1 MLNTFVV
8 YVENKPGVLTRV
20 ASLFRRRAFN
30 IDSLTVG
37 RTEKPEVS
45 RMTITV
51 DADHDQARRIE
62 ANLYKLVNVLL
73 VENITKEPA
82 IVRDLAMI
90 KVAATHEARSHVLE
104 LASVFRARV
113 VDVAPES
120 LTIEITGAEDKID
133 GLLEVLRPYGVLEM
147 VRTGIVAMRRGK
159 SSTGTPARQRHRSGC
174 SRRRCFALGM
184 NRRSASGELKP
195 NRLLDLATSLAR
207 FSAHRQP

>member
-1 MLNTFVV
+1 MLNTYVV

-51 DADHDQARRIE
+51 EADHDQARRIE

-73 VENITKEPA
+73 VENITNEPS

-113 VDVAPES
+113 VDVAPDS

-159 SSTGTPARQRHRSGC
+159 ASTTARQPTMTTIRMSLKKTFPTPSEEVSG
-174 SRRRCFALGM
+174 SRAFI
-184 NRRSASGELKP
+184 SLK
-195 NRLLDLATSLAR
+195 
-207 FSAHRQP
+207 FSAAAIAMSRI

>member
-1 MLNTFVV
+1 MLNTYVV

-45 RMTITV
+45 RMTITAE
-51 DADHDQARRIE
+51 ADHDQARRIE

-73 VENITKEPA
+73 VENITNQPA

-90 KVAATHEARSHVLE
+90 KVAASHEARSHVLE

-113 VDVAPES
+113 VDVAPDS

-159 SSTGTPARQRHRSGC
+159 GSVPVSVVDSSDHDAAEEDVSHSV
-174 SRRRCFALGM
+174 
-184 NRRSASGELKP
+184 
-195 NRLLDLATSLAR
+195 
-207 FSAHRQP
+207 

>member
-1 MLNTFVV
+1 MLNTFMV

-51 DADHDQARRIE
+51 DADRDQARRIE

-73 VENITKEPA
+73 VENITNQPA
-82 IVRDLAMI
+82 IIRDLAMI
-90 KVAATHEARSHVLE
+90 RVAATHDARSHVLE
-104 LASVFRARV
+104 LAAVFRARV
-113 VDVAPES
+113 IDVSPES

-147 VRTGIVAMRRGK
+147 VRTGIVAMRRGSK
-159 SSTGTPARQRHRSGC
+159 SSDAASATENGVQGSADSSSANSGAGNDDV
-174 SRRRCFALGM
+174 SY
-184 NRRSASGELKP
+184 SV
-195 NRLLDLATSLAR
+195 
-207 FSAHRQP
+207 

>member
-37 RTEKPEVS
+37 RTEKPKMS
-45 RMTITV
+45 RMTITI
-51 DADHDQARRIE
+51 DTDHDQTRRIE

-73 VENITKEPA
+73 VENITTVPA
-82 IVRDLAMI
+82 LVRDLAMI

-120 LTIEITGAEDKID
+120 LIIEITGGEDKID

-147 VRTGIVAMRRGK
+147 VRTGIVAMRRGNK
-159 SSTGTPARQRHRSGC
+159 SSA
-174 SRRRCFALGM
+174 ALSSPEEAEQAM
-184 NRRSASGELKP
+184 TDD
-195 NRLLDLATSLAR
+195 DLSQ
-207 FSAHRQP
+207 SV